1 MSSKY
6 NMGGFMS
13 KSRSGGGKLGGAKGK
28 GKKGSGMGIT
38 GGSSFKTYKQS
49 GPSTSTKLPKGATS
63 RKR

>member
-1 MSSKY
+1 
-6 NMGGFMS
+6 MS